1 MVPHL
6 AAREAHQRLWEF
18 SIAAPK
24 RLLQQYL
31 PRADIYNTH
40 GDIRLARI
48 RAAFPPG
55 REHQARPDG
64 AKALTIARNPFVSRP
79 DVP

>member
-18 SIAAPK
+18 SIATPK

-31 PRADIYNTH
+31 PEADFTRP
-40 GDIRLARI
+40 GQKAADRPTGKRLI
-48 RAAFPPG
+48 
-55 REHQARPDG
+55 Q
-64 AKALTIARNPFVSRP
+64 SRP
-79 DVP
+79 LRM

>member
-6 AAREAHQRLWEF
+6 AAREAHQRPWEF

-31 PRADIYNTH
+31 PIAI
-40 GDIRLARI
+40 I
-48 RAAFPPG
+48 
-55 REHQARPDG
+55 G
-64 AKALTIARNPFVSRP
+64 APWK
-79 DVP
+79 

>member
-24 RLLQQYL
+24 RLLQQYR
-31 PRADIYNTH
+31 PRADIRN
-40 GDIRLARI
+40 IAARLMN
-48 RAAFPPG
+48 
-55 REHQARPDG
+55 EKD
-64 AKALTIARNPFVSRP
+64 T
-79 DVP
+79 